1 MTEFIGPAAAEDEL
15 GVWQPALPPAP
26 SEAGLESFGPGSAA
40 AAEPVSENLWR
51 IALPED
57 RGAAAR
63 ALDMAEA
70 RLAIAESALPQAEN
84 RLRAF
89 AAAGGPSPA
98 IRPGLEAPELE
109 LAAWCATAGTAAG
122 GPAASW
128 EHAGQPVDELAAL
141 PDLQGAQ
148 LTAIDRTRAFFDK
161 IRDSVRDFTVVQT
174 DLGATTV
181 ALTRVAW
188 TGDMRTAWL
197 RGLPA
202 DDAQQHLRAVGL
214 ALRTRDA
221 WLRLA
226 LTIVRGAV
234 LLAALF
240 AATPLLALPA
250 VYRFI
255 RQIIDQVQALPALT

>member
-1 MTEFIGPAAAEDEL
+1 MTEFVGPVAAEDEL
-15 GVWQPALPPAP
+15 GVWQPALPAAP
-26 SEAGLESFGPGSAA
+26 GGAGLESFGPGPAA
-40 AAEPVSENLWR
+40 PPAGVNLWR

-57 RGAAAR
+57 RSAAAR
-63 ALDMAEA
+63 ALDTAEA
-70 RLAIAESALPQAEN
+70 RLALAEAALPQAEF
-84 RLRAF
+84 RLRSF

-98 IRPGLEAPELE
+98 IGPGLEAPELA
-109 LAAWCATAGTAAG
+109 LASWCATAG
-122 GPAASW
+122 AASW
-128 EHAGQPVDELAAL
+128 EHAGQPVDELAAS
-141 PDLQGAQ
+141 PDLQQ
-148 LTAIDRTRAFFDK
+148 SIDRTQAFFDK
-161 IRDSVRDFTVVQT
+161 IREIVRDFTVVET
-174 DLGATTV
+174 DLGATPV
-181 ALTRVAW
+181 ALTCVSW

-226 LTIVRGAV
+226 LTVVRGAV

-240 AATPLLALPA
+240 AAAPLLALPA

>member
-1 MTEFIGPAAAEDEL
+1 MAEFIGPAAAEDEL
-15 GVWQPALPPAP
+15 GVWQPALPAAP
-26 SEAGLESFGPGSAA
+26 DEADLESFGPAA
-40 AAEPVSENLWR
+40 AAPPASENLWR
-51 IALPED
+51 VALPEN
-57 RGAAAR
+57 RSAAAR
-63 ALDMAEA
+63 ALDVAEA
-70 RLAIAESALPQAEN
+70 RLAVAESALPQAEK

-89 AAAGGPSPA
+89 VAAGGPSPA
-98 IRPGLEAPELE
+98 IRPGLEEPELE
-109 LAAWCATAGTAAG
+109 LAAWCTAADG
-122 GPAASW
+122 LAAS
-128 EHAGQPVDELAAL
+128 
-141 PDLQGAQ
+141 PDLQDAQ

-161 IRDSVRDFTVVQT
+161 IRDAVRDFTVVET
-174 DLGATTV
+174 DLGATRV
-181 ALTRVAW
+181 ALTRVSW

-202 DDAQQHLRAVGL
+202 DDAQQHLRAVSL

-226 LTIVRGAV
+226 LTVVRGAL

>member
-1 MTEFIGPAAAEDEL
+1 MAEFVGPATAEDEF
-15 GVWQPALPPAP
+15 GVWQPALPAGAG
-26 SEAGLESFGPGSAA
+26 ETGLESFGPGPDAIELRTRA
-40 AAEPVSENLWR
+40 NVWR

-70 RLAIAESALPQAEN
+70 RLAVAESALPQAEN

-98 IRPGLEAPELE
+98 IGPGFEEPELA
-109 LAAWCATAGTAAG
+109 L
-122 GPAASW
+122 ASW
-128 EHAGQPVDELAAL
+128 SVIAREQAGQPADELAAL
-141 PDLQGAQ
+141 PDLQDAQ
-148 LTAIDRTRAFFDK
+148 LAAIDRTRAFFDK
-161 IRDSVRDFTVVQT
+161 IRETVRDFTVVAT
-174 DLGATTV
+174 DLGDTPV
-181 ALTRVAW
+181 ALTRISW
-188 TGDMRTAWL
+188 TGDMHTAWL

-202 DDAQQHLRAVGL
+202 DDAQQHFRAVSL

-226 LTIVRGAV
+226 LTVVRGTV

-255 RQIIDQVQALPALT
+255 CQIIDQVQALPALT

>member
-1 MTEFIGPAAAEDEL
+1 MAEFIGPAAAEDEL
-15 GVWQPALPPAP
+15 GVWQPALPSAP
-26 SEAGLESFGPGSAA
+26 GEADMESFGPAA
-40 AAEPVSENLWR
+40 AAPPSSANLWR

-57 RGAAAR
+57 RSAAAR

-70 RLAIAESALPQAEN
+70 RLAVAESALPQAEN

-98 IRPGLEAPELE
+98 IRPGLEAPELG
-109 LAAWCATAGTAAG
+109 LAAWCATAGA
-122 GPAASW
+122 AASW
-128 EHAGQPVDELAAL
+128 EYAVQPVDEIAAL
-141 PDLQGAQ
+141 PDLQE
-148 LTAIDRTRAFFDK
+148 TIDRTRAFFDK
-161 IRDSVRDFTVVQT
+161 IREAVRDFTVVET
-174 DLGATTV
+174 DLGATRV
-181 ALTRVAW
+181 ALTRVSW

-202 DDAQQHLRAVGL
+202 DDAPQHLRAVSL

-226 LTIVRGAV
+226 LTVVRGAV

>member
-1 MTEFIGPAAAEDEL
+1 
-15 GVWQPALPPAP
+15 
-26 SEAGLESFGPGSAA
+26 
-40 AAEPVSENLWR
+40 
-51 IALPED
+51 
-57 RGAAAR
+57 
-63 ALDMAEA
+63 MAEA
-70 RLAIAESALPQAEN
+70 RLAAAESALPQAEK

-98 IRPGLEAPELE
+98 IRPGLETPELE
-109 LAAWCATAGTAAG
+109 LAAWYAMAAPAT
-122 GPAASW
+122 SW
-128 EHAGQPVDELAAL
+128 EHAGQPVDELTAL
-141 PDLQGAQ
+141 PELQDAQ

-161 IRDSVRDFTVVQT
+161 IRETVRDFTVVET
-174 DLGATTV
+174 DLGATRV

-202 DDAQQHLRAVGL
+202 DDAQQHLRAVSL

-226 LTIVRGAV
+226 LTVVRGAV